1 MITRN
6 TYPDGRTEIFCTNPD
21 EYWDLSIE
29 YDLEDCGMSG
39 KYYGWGWSR
48 DNKRNVDVYSKNLEE
63 QKVGGKNESQNNY
76 GIISVSRRTKV

>member
-1 MITRN
+1 M
-6 TYPDGRTEIFCTNPD
+6 EIFCTNPD

-63 QKVGGKNESQNNY
+63 
-76 GIISVSRRTKV
+76 

>member
-21 EYWDLSIE
+21 EYWNLSIE

-39 KYYGWGWSR
+39 KYYGWSWSR

-63 QKVGGKNESQNNY
+63 
-76 GIISVSRRTKV
+76 

>member
-6 TYPDGRTEIFCTNPD
+6 ECPDGRTEIFCTHPD
-21 EYWDLSIE
+21 EYSDLCYE
-29 YDLEDCGMSG
+29 YDLEDCGTSG

-63 QKVGGKNESQNNY
+63 
-76 GIISVSRRTKV
+76 